1 MRVVQLIQ
9 GKQMCSIFST
19 AQGVKEENVDI
30 SIQDER
36 EGGLQWYD
44 LIPSTKEQIL
54 DSEQGTVPGAVR
66 PARRVLFILAR
77 FISAK
82 TLWVLISDLPNGG
95 YDLVTRLWR
104 GRGSDGKP
112 LTKSPLTVVAV
123 LGTAMTS
130 RMVRASVTEAMAFLA
145 RREFPPE
152 TLNTQRIHSCRS
164 APTLN
169 LGTALSCR
177 V

>member
-9 GKQMCSIFST
+9 GKQMCSIFFT

-36 EGGLQWYD
+36 EGGLQGYD

-82 TLWVLISDLPNGG
+82 TL
-95 YDLVTRLWR
+95 
-104 GRGSDGKP
+104 
-112 LTKSPLTVVAV
+112 
-123 LGTAMTS
+123 
-130 RMVRASVTEAMAFLA
+130 
-145 RREFPPE
+145 
-152 TLNTQRIHSCRS
+152 
-164 APTLN
+164 
-169 LGTALSCR
+169 
-177 V
+177 

>member
-30 SIQDER
+30 SIQDEQ
-36 EGGLQWYD
+36 EGCLQWYD

-77 FISAK
+77 LISAK
-82 TLWVLISDLPNGG
+82 TVLISDLPNGG
-95 YDLVTRLWR
+95 YNLVTRLWR

-130 RMVRASVTEAMAFLA
+130 RMVTAPVTKAMAFLA
-145 RREFPPE
+145 CREFPPE
-152 TLNTQRIHSCRS
+152 MLNTQHIHSCRS
-164 APTLN
+164 APMLN
-169 LGTALSCR
+169 LGMALSCR